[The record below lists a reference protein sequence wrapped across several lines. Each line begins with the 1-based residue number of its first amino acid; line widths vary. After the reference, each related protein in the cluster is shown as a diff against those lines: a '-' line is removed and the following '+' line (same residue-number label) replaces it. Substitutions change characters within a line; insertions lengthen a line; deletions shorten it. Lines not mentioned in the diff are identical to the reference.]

1 MLLALDTSTPWVT
14 VARLSLDGEVLAAA
28 DEHAPN
34 GHGERLAP
42 LVERVGLD
50 GVTRIAVGVGPG
62 PFTGLRVGL
71 MTAKVLG
78 STLGVPVEGVVSLDA
93 VAAGEGPLTVV
104 TDARRREVY
113 WARYDEHGVRVD
125 GPHVG
130 TLPEL
135 SGRVVGT
142 MPPAEHRPPSAVA
155 LGRLAL
161 AGTTVPVVPLYLRRP
176 DAQVPAPPK
185 PVLR

>member
-1 MLLALDTSTPWVT
+1 MILALDTSTPWVT
-14 VARLSLDGEVLAAA
+14 VARLSLAGDVVA
-28 DEHAPN
+28 DLTEEAPN
-34 GHGERLAP
+34 RHGERLAP
-42 LVERVGLD
+42 LLERVGVG
-50 GVTRIAVGVGPG
+50 GVTRVAVGVGPG

-78 STLGVPVEGVVSLDA
+78 AALGIPVDGVVSLDA

-113 WARYDEHGVRVD
+113 WARYDERGARVD

-130 TLPEL
+130 NPEL

-142 MPPAEHRPPSAVA
+142 MPGCEFRAPSAVA
-155 LGRLAL
+155 IARLAL

-176 DAQVPAPPK
+176 DAQVPSPPK